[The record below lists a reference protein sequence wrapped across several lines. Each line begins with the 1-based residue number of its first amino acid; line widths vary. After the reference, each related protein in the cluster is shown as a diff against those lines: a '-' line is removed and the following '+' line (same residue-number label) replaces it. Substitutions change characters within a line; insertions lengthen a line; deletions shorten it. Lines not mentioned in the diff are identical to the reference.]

1 MKELWV
7 GAVVLHFYQQEGEK
21 KKSLMDDRASWE
33 PEGEEIYP
41 YLCIATH
48 TDLSPR
54 AQMMK
59 KGNTRCNPGRTLD
72 LKTVD

>member
-1 MKELWV
+1 MGGSCCTSFLS
-7 GAVVLHFYQQEGEK
+7 ARGEK